1 MFDWILLVALVT
13 VTAFLWW
20 RVTLLEK
27 RLERVS
33 TRLRAIHDDTAHQHR
48 ALEVRL
54 DRILEFI
61 DRSDDCD
68 RAA

>member
-1 MFDWILLVALVT
+1 MFDWILLAALVL
-13 VTAFLWW
+13 VTAFMWW

-33 TRLRAIHDDTAHQHR
+33 MRLRAIHDDTAHQHR

-61 DRSDDCD
+61 DRSAGCD
-68 RAA
+68 KAA

>member
-1 MFDWILLVALVT
+1 MLDWILLGGFAAIIAVM
-13 VTAFLWW
+13 WW
-20 RVTLLEK
+20 RIDRLEK

-33 TRLRAIHDDTAHQHR
+33 TRLRAIHDDTSHQHR

-54 DRILEFI
+54 DRILEYI
-61 DRSDDCD
+61 DQSTSCD

>member
-1 MFDWILLVALVT
+1 MLDWIVLTLLFT
-13 VTAFLWW
+13 VTAFMWW
-20 RVTLLEK
+20 RISRLEK

-54 DRILEFI
+54 DQILEFI
-61 DRSDDCD
+61 DRSRGCD